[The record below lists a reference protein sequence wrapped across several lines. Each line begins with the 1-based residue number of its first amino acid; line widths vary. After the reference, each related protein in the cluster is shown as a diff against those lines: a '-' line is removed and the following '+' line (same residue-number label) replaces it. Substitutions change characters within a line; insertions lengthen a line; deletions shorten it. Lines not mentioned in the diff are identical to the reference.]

1 MRLFHTWEVNMI
13 RKMIGFIP
21 VILPALL
28 CWLCMAPLFGSEFY
42 RTPLYRPW
50 LVPWY
55 MWLWLAASIASA
67 VLLCHRRL
75 IPHGL
80 LLGAAPYLVILVQ
93 SFSSE
98 EAEFLRIFAVC
109 CLTFFLAYAVIYI
122 FYHRELNRL

>member
-1 MRLFHTWEVNMI
+1 MGGNMI
-13 RKMIGFIP
+13 RKIIGFIP

-42 RTPLYRPW
+42 RTPLYRPAD
-50 LVPWY
+50 VPWY

-67 VLLCHRRL
+67 VLLCYRRL
-75 IPHGL
+75 IPLGL
-80 LLGAAPYLVILVQ
+80 LLGGAPYLVFLVQ

-109 CLTFFLAYAVIYI
+109 CLSFFLAYAVSYYI
-122 FYHRELNRL
+122 YHRTLNKS